1 MAIKHWYAV
10 ACDRDTYRLID
21 ESSQI
26 LINRTE
32 DLASLSLDLIFFTWN
47 KWYDNR
53 KYPYLK
59 IVRLITFKRV
69 YLCD

>member
-1 MAIKHWYAV
+1 MAIKHWYTI

-21 ESSQI
+21 ESGQI
-26 LINRTE
+26 LLDRTE
-32 DLASLSLDLIFFTWN
+32 DLASFSLNLVFFTWN

-59 IVRLITFKRV
+59 IVRYITFKRV